1 MRTTKM
7 EMERRN
13 GIGSNELIQS
23 VGRMERVKQLTR

>member
-7 EMERRN
+7 EIERRN
-13 GIGSNELIQS
+13 GIESNELIQS